1 MSSHKNEKN
10 YNRQVM
16 ESGLKS
22 NEYINESLKNL
33 NNYTNNYA
41 ERLDYWAEK
50 VNNRQLDL
58 LSDNYLA
65 QNAQMLR
72 NMAAFGSNSETNR
85 QIEENAYDQAQ
96 YLANVA
102 NTNLQAANALQSNE
116 LNALY
121 NNVNLNYA
129 NRNSGAEAAK
139 NLDSLNN
146 SWLSWLG
153 GGLEAVG
160 TIGGAIAAPFTGGA
174 SLAIGQGIAGIGSTI
189 GGLANTS
196 TTYYNQTQHGTNISP
211 ASYNQL
217 YGSGSWLGNKLKSI
231 SNNNTNS
238 TLSAQTNFSDS
249 NPISSSINDYM
260 NRSTLDINSL
270 KI

>member
-22 NEYINESLKNL
+22 NQYINESLKNL

-65 QNAQMLR
+65 QNSQMLR

-102 NTNLQAANALQSNE
+102 NTNLQAANALQNNE

-121 NNVNLNYA
+121 NNVNLNYS
-129 NRNSGAEAAK
+129 NRDAGGQAAK
-139 NLDSLNN
+139 NLDSFNN
-146 SWLSWLG
+146 SWLGWLG
-153 GGLEAVG
+153 GGLSAAGSVVSAVAPGWG
-160 TIGGAIAAPFTGGA
+160 TVIGAGL
-174 SLAIGQGIAGIGSTI
+174 SGIGNTLTTVSQPTTMY
-189 GGLANTS
+189 ANQQR
-196 TTYYNQTQHGTNISP
+196 YGTNLSP
-211 ASYNQL
+211 QTINYFTNMGNQL
-217 YGSGSWLGNKLKSI
+217 SNKLNLGQNS
-231 SNNNTNS
+231 SSNS
-238 TLSAQTNFSDS
+238 TLSAQTNFSNS
-249 NPISSSINDYM
+249 NTISSSINNYV
-260 NRSTLDINSL
+260 NRNTLDVNSL
-270 KI
+270 RL